1 MSKIKQTKIPVTI
14 NEPDLIQIGVEQG
27 VIENQF
33 NWKLIRERD
42 GLTKQSKEVMW
53 IEFGD
58 DGRFKEQHKEPGIGR
73 SLIMSPFNQFFTWQ
87 TTPITE
93 VIEQTEIYIKFK
105 TGNSIYELHNIK
117 NETTSK

>member
-14 NEPDLIQIGVEQG
+14 NELDLIQIGIEQG
-27 VIENQF
+27 VIENEF
-33 NWKLIRERD
+33 NWKLVRERD
-42 GLTKQSKEVMW
+42 GLTKESKKVMW

-58 DGRFKEQHKEPGIGR
+58 DGRFKDQHEEPGIGR

-87 TTPITE
+87 TTTITE
-93 VIEQTEIYIKFK
+93 IIEQHKGYIKFK
-105 TGNSIYELHNIK
+105 TENSIYELYYIK